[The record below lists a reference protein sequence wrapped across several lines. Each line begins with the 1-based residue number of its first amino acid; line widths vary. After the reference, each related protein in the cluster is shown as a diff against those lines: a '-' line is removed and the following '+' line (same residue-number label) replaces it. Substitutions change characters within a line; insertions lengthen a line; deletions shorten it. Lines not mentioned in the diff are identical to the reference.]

1 MSQKPSSEIPRFRDS
16 EVRLIIFDCDGTL
29 VDSEYLY
36 NAITAELLNEIGYAE
51 YTPALCLE
59 LFAGM
64 AWSAIKAEL
73 EIRHQT
79 KMPED
84 IVQRYIRIAN
94 TRMEQD
100 FQSAPG
106 ADDVLS
112 DLGRDHV
119 MCVASNGERGN
130 VLKSLSVTNLLRHFK
145 EENVFTKIQVAR
157 PKPAPDL
164 FLFACERMGYQ
175 PQEALVIED
184 SVAGV
189 RAAVAAGIRVLG
201 YTGAAHDQEKA
212 ADMLKKAGAPVII
225 DALCDIRRFCG

>member
-36 NAITAELLNEIGYAE
+36 NAITAELLNEIGYPE

-94 TRMEQD
+94 TRMDHD

-106 ADDVLS
+106 ADEVLT

-130 VLKSLSVTNLLRHFK
+130 VLKSLTVTKLIRHFA
-145 EENVFTKIQVAR
+145 EENIFTKIQVAR

-164 FLFACERMGYQ
+164 FLFACDRMGYQ

-201 YTGAAHDQEKA
+201 YTGTAHDKDKA
-212 ADMLKKAGAPVII
+212 ADMLKKAGAQVVIDELI
-225 DALCDIRRFCG
+225 HIRNHGQ